1 MSGLDLDKM
10 TGKEKP
16 YLRADSVDGR
26 NPAPPVMYKTIKKK
40 RETTTINY
48 LSTGAGI
55 LPSTVC
61 HGSKQKITLSKY
73 KY

>member
-1 MSGLDLDKM
+1 M
-10 TGKEKP
+10 TGKEKT

-40 RETTTINY
+40 RETTTY
-48 LSTGAGI
+48 QLGAGI